1 LRLAGKGGVGSG
13 GAGPGDLY
21 LVVTVGKDPDFR
33 REGDDL
39 LTEQTIGFSE
49 AALGASLEVRTLDG
63 TKRIKVPAGIQ
74 PGTKIRLKGLGFPR
88 LGKSSRGDLYVV
100 IGVRVPRD
108 LSPEQK
114 RLLEQLAAS
123 GL

>member
-1 LRLAGKGGVGSG
+1 VQER
-13 GAGPGDLY
+13 
-21 LVVTVGKDPDFR
+21 
-33 REGDDL
+33 
-39 LTEQTIGFSE
+39 TIPFTE
-49 AALGASLEVRTLDG
+49 AALGGSLEVQTLDG

-88 LGKSSRGDLYVV
+88 LGKSSRGDLYVT
-100 IGVRVPRD
+100 IGIKVPKS

-114 RLLEQLAAS
+114 RLLEQLATA